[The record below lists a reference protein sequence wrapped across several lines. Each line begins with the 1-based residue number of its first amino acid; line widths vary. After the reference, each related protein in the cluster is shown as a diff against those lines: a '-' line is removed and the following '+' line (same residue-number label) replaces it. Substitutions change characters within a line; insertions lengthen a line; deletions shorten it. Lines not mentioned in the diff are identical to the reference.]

1 MWFLRDIGSGEK
13 VSPDFSSQAKLA
25 RFMQI
30 LPQTL
35 HKAIQEKRNIFK
47 FRERNV
53 RVVQEKIPHWTLS
66 KGNGPSETLIETF
79 ETVSDLA
86 KWLKVTNQAVYAA
99 INRGLEPQIKNKEG
113 TVFLLRKFQET
124 ATLEKAAGEASVSL
138 PQENPP
144 PVPPVPAPRTKKVP
158 PVPAPRTKKVPPV
171 PPAPVPQNEIE
182 EDEKAIAEI
191 MKKVTLA
198 KAEKEANTTRA
209 SVQREFAMLEMEKL
223 ERQERHYTALR
234 LKYYRW
240 FLDDEV
246 NREQEETTMVLY
258 NEDTGEDVPVENYED
273 IANYFQSKE
282 YVTFLSRE
290 NFNAT
295 LRRGKIKFRTLTKD
309 YRLEYWDRL
318 IFIRDPTY
326 A

>member
-1 MWFLRDIGSGEK
+1 MWFLREVVSGEK
-13 VSPDFSSQAKLA
+13 VSPDFPSQAMLA

-35 HKAIQEKRNIFK
+35 HKAIQEGRNV
-47 FRERNV
+47 FRFRGKNV
-53 RVVQEKIPHWTLS
+53 RVVQQKIPHWALFDLS
-66 KGNGPSETLIETF
+66 SSETPIETF

-86 KWLKVTNQAVYAA
+86 KWLKVTKQAVYAA

-124 ATLEKAAGEASVSL
+124 ATLEKEAGEASVSL

-171 PPAPVPQNEIE
+171 SPVPLPQNETE
-182 EDEKAIAEI
+182 KDEKAIAEI
-191 MKKVTLA
+191 MEKVNLA
-198 KAEKEANTTRA
+198 KAEKEARSTRA
-209 SVQREFAMLEMEKL
+209 SVQREFEILQCEKYL
-223 ERQERHYTALR
+223 RQERNYTALR
-234 LKYYRW
+234 LKYFKW

-246 NREQEETTMVLY
+246 NMKQEKTTMVLF
-258 NEDTGEDVPVENYED
+258 NQDTGEDVPVENYED

-290 NFNAT
+290 SFNAT
-295 LRRGKIKFRTLTKD
+295 LRQGKIKFRALTKE
-309 YRLEYWDRL
+309 YELEYWDRF